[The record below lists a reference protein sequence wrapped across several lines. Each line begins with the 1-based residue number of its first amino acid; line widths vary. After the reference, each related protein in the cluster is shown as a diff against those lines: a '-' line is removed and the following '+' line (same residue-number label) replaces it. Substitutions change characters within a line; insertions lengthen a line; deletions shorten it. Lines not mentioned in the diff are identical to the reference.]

1 MSSVLRIVNATS
13 TEASL
18 APGIDQLH
26 STNSWPGALQVY
38 RGWNKQ
44 PCNCSKQRVCSMSLN
59 INAVACS
66 NLLRSKNGKK
76 EGALFSEIFWYN
88 AKWASWGPFS
98 MALIQSRGMW
108 ARYYSFLAS
117 GVEVHLCKL
126 YSSVGT
132 FIEKRLERKAKPII
146 ANPKANIGYKA
157 KNVDLAQTITNE
169 KWAGF
174 VDSPQVKRKEPITAN
189 PPNLF

>member
-1 MSSVLRIVNATS
+1 M
-13 TEASL
+13 
-18 APGIDQLH
+18 
-26 STNSWPGALQVY
+26 
-38 RGWNKQ
+38 
-44 PCNCSKQRVCSMSLN
+44 
-59 INAVACS
+59 
-66 NLLRSKNGKK
+66 
-76 EGALFSEIFWYN
+76 
-88 AKWASWGPFS
+88 
-98 MALIQSRGMW
+98 
-108 ARYYSFLAS
+108 
-117 GVEVHLCKL
+117 HLCKL